1 MAHQIDLENFRQI
14 KNLKE
19 ELIDILSFLN
29 DFIVKNTEPK
39 KAAYYESV
47 IRYKVDRVCYDL
59 PNIPLSPELFKL
71 VEEIFTK
78 LVEIKE
84 KKKEVYYNSIIRHK
98 VDRVCYIIPNFVL
111 SPKIFELVKEIFL
124 KLVEIKE
131 KKNPINEEAK
141 RINEMYGRFKYLI
154 EWCLLYY
161 EETYIIY

>member
-1 MAHQIDLENFRQI
+1 MDSEIVHIENFRKI

-59 PNIPLSPELFKL
+59 PNIPLSPEVFKL

-84 KKKEVYYNSIIRHK
+84 KK
-98 VDRVCYIIPNFVL
+98 
-111 SPKIFELVKEIFL
+111 
-124 KLVEIKE
+124 
-131 KKNPINEEAK
+131 NPMYGDLK

-161 EETYIIY
+161 EETYILY

>member
-1 MAHQIDLENFRQI
+1 MDSEIVHIENFRKI
-14 KNLKE
+14 KYLKE

-59 PNIPLSPELFKL
+59 PNIPLSPEVFKL

-78 LVEIKE
+78 I
-84 KKKEVYYNSIIRHK
+84 
-98 VDRVCYIIPNFVL
+98 
-111 SPKIFELVKEIFL
+111 
-124 KLVEIKE
+124 VEIKE
-131 KKNPINEEAK
+131 KKNPMYGDLK

-161 EETYIIY
+161 EETFINVNN